1 MSNAVP
7 RLASFRRDFKKI
19 YTFYK
24 ENLASKGVKDCGI
37 DWITTNKDS
46 GARVFTIKAKGLM
59 YFVSVTYI
67 GNKLSL
73 HFGEGAKYFIYGKSL
88 FKRSYDIE
96 LLWGELSGEKAKPNI
111 ASEVVYY
118 GYSSGYGLEDSDKVV
133 FCSQDME
140 RVLRN
145 TLASYGEV
153 GESIVKKALAT
164 NWDLYSSI
172 GLKLDEKR
180 TFNIEK
186 TTLDYIKTMHTELQ
200 VSY

>member
-73 HFGEGAKYFIYGKSL
+73 HFGEGAKYFIYGGCL

-96 LLWGELSGEKAKPNI
+96 LLWEELSGEEVNPDI
-111 ASEVVYY
+111 ASEIVYY
-118 GYSSGYGLEDSDKVV
+118 GRSSGYGLEDSDKVV
-133 FCSQDME
+133 FYSWNME
-140 RVLRN
+140 RVLRKI
-145 TLASYGEV
+145 LAPYGEV
-153 GESIVKKALAT
+153 GENIVKKALAT
-164 NWDLYSSI
+164 NWDLCGGI
-172 GLKLDEKR
+172 GLKLDEQR
-180 TFNIEK
+180 TFYIDR
-186 TTLDYIKTMHTELQ
+186 TTLKYIRTMHTELQ